1 MKPELR
7 HKIKYLNLAMVNE
20 TAIAVEVEPTLE
32 AEIRKAQ
39 LEDEKLREIHQLI
52 MENKTSDFIEDDN
65 GTLWSGKR
73 ICIPNLKPIRELI
86 FWEAQKS
93 VYSIHHGSTKMYRDL
108 KTVYWLYGMMRDI
121 VECISLGDTR

>member
-1 MKPELR
+1 
-7 HKIKYLNLAMVNE
+7 
-20 TAIAVEVEPTLE
+20 
-32 AEIRKAQ
+32 
-39 LEDEKLREIHQLI
+39 

-93 VYSIHHGSTKMYRDL
+93 VYSIHPGSTKMYRDL
-108 KTVYWLYGMMRDI
+108 KTVYWWYGMMRDI
-121 VECISLGDTR
+121 VECISLCDTR

>member
-39 LEDEKLREIHQLI
+39 LEDEKLREIQQLI

-73 ICIPNLKPIRELI
+73 I
-86 FWEAQKS
+86 AQKS
-93 VYSIHHGSTKMYRDL
+93 VYSIHPGSTKMYRDL
-108 KTVYWLYGMMRDI
+108 KTVYWWYGMMRDI
-121 VECISLGDTR
+121 VECISLCDTR